1 MTDFT
6 SLFLA
11 LIFLMAVG
19 ASVFLL
25 LFFGCY
31 LAIAFYR
38 HRDREKKSLAMV
50 CLQVAVPRDN
60 EIKTDAMEQVFNSLS
75 SIKKGGLGPFGWFSF
90 LQTQPHISFEIV
102 AGKEDIRFYIIVPD
116 KLRDLVEK
124 QIHGS
129 YPGAEIK

>member
-1 MTDFT
+1 MTEFT

-60 EIKTDAMEQVFNSLS
+60 EIKPMPWSKSL
-75 SIKKGGLGPFGWFSF
+75 IVC
-90 LQTQPHISFEIV
+90 LQLRV
-102 AGKEDIRFYIIVPD
+102 A
-116 KLRDLVEK
+116 LVR
-124 QIHGS
+124 
-129 YPGAEIK
+129 